1 MAGPGSTGAHNLTV
15 LPMWPFILTSSPPR
29 YHEELVI
36 NNFALVAIL
45 IFLVAADAIVQQS
58 AQIVA
63 DLGETECLRSGQNLC
78 FVESR
83 EIHLCKPIRKAS
95 QSGPVRVSVERPNK
109 SRGPI

>member
-63 DLGETECLRSGQNLC
+63 DLGET
-78 FVESR
+78 
-83 EIHLCKPIRKAS
+83 
-95 QSGPVRVSVERPNK
+95 
-109 SRGPI
+109 